1 MNDMTMRL
9 IQAIDIA
16 IQDFAQKNQLVLD
29 SKNIVVI
36 PARTY
41 PAVAVP
47 EIMFHAG
54 GVKCSL
60 EFRAYLAD
68 EPYRSISG
76 YGSMIKEASVDTG
89 Q

>member
-29 SKNIVVI
+29 GKNITVI
-36 PARTY
+36 PARVY

-47 EIMFHAG
+47 EIMSHAG

-68 EPYRSISG
+68 EPYRMLTG
-76 YGSMIKEASVDTG
+76 YGPKEVS
-89 Q
+89 